1 MAVSRPSHGT
11 HGPKSGTQTRGSGAP
26 SAEMSLKTGCA
37 GCADTEARDSWF
49 ATDDTQRHAR
59 PALGA
64 ERGSRT
70 PSSELGRLP
79 VLSATVR
86 RVQAIAES
94 EDAGIGDMVAALE
107 ADQGLATDLLR
118 YANSAACARPLRA
131 RSIRAAVTLVG
142 RKAIA
147 QLAIEAATYR
157 FFQRAP
163 GNGGR
168 SIGHLHLHAAAVAG
182 CAQSIAERT
191 GANTDVAHLG
201 GLLHDVGK
209 LVMPLAFGN
218 EALDAIAAE
227 YPGGRPARAA
237 PSASSSASTTR
248 PPARSSPAPR
258 RSRSRGRA
266 RDRASTTAAPTGIT
280 IPSREAACV
289 IIADEIV
296 GLASRPEP
304 DYALLGP
311 ALEALGLCDE
321 DFDDLALE
329 AVRGGKAGAAMA
341 ARVAELE
348 RQARVDDLTGLLN
361 RRHWMATVRRAVA
374 DREPG
379 SVLICDIDHFKAV
392 NDGHGHATG
401 DLVLTEVARHLAAQG
416 VAGRLGGDEF
426 AVWVPGTPG
435 RGDEAA
441 AAVLD
446 AIASAFEGERDGLDV
461 GVSIGAAS
469 PGADADSLSSVLSRA
484 DEALYEAKRAGR
496 GRAVRY

>member
-1 MAVSRPSHGT
+1 MVRKLTETAVPQADDRLE
-11 HGPKSGTQTRGSGAP
+11 
-26 SAEMSLKTGCA
+26 SAI
-37 GCADTEARDSWF
+37 
-49 ATDDTQRHAR
+49 
-59 PALGA
+59 
-64 ERGSRT
+64 ER
-70 PSSELGRLP
+70 LGRLP

-86 RVQAIAES
+86 RVQLIAAS

-107 ADQGLATDLLR
+107 ADQGLAADLLR

-147 QLAIEAATYR
+147 QLALEAATFR

-182 CAQSIAERT
+182 TAQAIAERT
-191 GANTDVAHLG
+191 GASTDVAHLG

-218 EALDAIAAE
+218 DALDKIAAE
-227 YPGGRPARAA
+227 HPAGAPRAAAEREILGVDHAKAGAQVARASQIEQPVELVIA
-237 PSASSSASTTR
+237 YHHGGESGTEVAS
-248 PPARSSPAPR
+248 P
-258 RSRSRGRA
+258 
-266 RDRASTTAAPTGIT
+266 
-280 IPSREAACV
+280 EAACV
-289 IIADEIV
+289 IIADEVI
-296 GLASRPEP
+296 GLATRTEP

-311 ALEALGLCDE
+311 ALERLGLCDE

-329 AVRGGKAGAAMA
+329 AVRGGKGGAAMA

-348 RQARVDDLTGLLN
+348 RQARVDDLTGVLN

-374 DREPG
+374 DQEPG

-401 DLVLTEVARHLAAQG
+401 DLVLTEVARHLSSQG
-416 VAGRLGGDEF
+416 VVGRLGGDEF
-426 AVWVPGTPG
+426 AVWVPGGPR

-441 AAVLD
+441 SAVLQ
-446 AIASAFEGERDGLDV
+446 AVAETFAGEHAGLRV
-461 GVSIGAAS
+461 GISIGTAS
-469 PGADADSLSSVLSRA
+469 PGEDADSLSTVLSQA

>member
-1 MAVSRPSHGT
+1 MPDSAL
-11 HGPKSGTQTRGSGAP
+11 
-26 SAEMSLKTGCA
+26 SAEQRL
-37 GCADTEARDSWF
+37 ADAVE
-49 ATDDTQRHAR
+49 Q
-59 PALGA
+59 
-64 ERGSRT
+64 
-70 PSSELGRLP
+70 LGRLP

-147 QLAIEAATYR
+147 QLAIEAATFR
-157 FFQRAP
+157 FFQAAP

-182 CAQSIAERT
+182 CAQGIAERT
-191 GANTDVAHLG
+191 GANLDVAHLG

-209 LVMPLAFGN
+209 LVMPLAFGTGP
-218 EALDAIAAE
+218 LDAIAAE
-227 YPGGRPARAA
+227 YSGGAARAGA
-237 PSASSSASTTR
+237 ERKRLGVDHAA
-248 PPARSSPAPR
+248 AGALV
-258 RSRSRGRA
+258 A
-266 RDRASTTAAPTGIT
+266 RASQVESEVELAIAFHHGGSDGLT
-280 IPSREAACV
+280 IASRESACI

-311 ALEALGLCDE
+311 ALESLGLCDE

-361 RRHWMATVRRAVA
+361 RRHWLATVRRAVA

-426 AVWVPGTPG
+426 AVWIPGTPT

-441 AAVLD
+441 SAVLH
-446 AIASAFEGERDGLDV
+446 AVASAFAGEDASPEVGL
-461 GVSIGAAS
+461 SIGTAS
-469 PGADADSLSSVLSRA
+469 PATDTDSLSLVLSRA

-496 GRAVRY
+496 GRVVRY

>member
-1 MAVSRPSHGT
+1 MTS
-11 HGPKSGTQTRGSGAP
+11 AP
-26 SAEMSLKTGCA
+26 QPA
-37 GCADTEARDSWF
+37 
-49 ATDDTQRHAR
+49 
-59 PALGA
+59 ALGA
-64 ERGSRT
+64 ERRLADAVE
-70 PSSELGRLP
+70 ELGRLP

-86 RVQAIAES
+86 RVQVIAES

-147 QLAIEAATYR
+147 QLAIEAATFR

-182 CAQSIAERT
+182 CAQAIAERT
-191 GANTDVAHLG
+191 GANMDVAHLG

-209 LVMPLAFGN
+209 LVMPLAFGT

-227 YPGGRPARAA
+227 HPAGALRAGAERKILGVDHAAAGGLVAL
-237 PSASSSASTTR
+237 ASKLETPVEQAIAFHHGG
-248 PPARSSPAPR
+248 PDGRS
-258 RSRSRGRA
+258 
-266 RDRASTTAAPTGIT
+266 
-280 IPSREAACV
+280 IPSPETACV

-296 GLASRPEP
+296 GLSARPEP

-374 DREPG
+374 DDEPG

-441 AAVLD
+441 SAVLH
-446 AIASAFEGERDGLDV
+446 AVAAAFAGEEVGPEV

-469 PGADADSLSSVLSRA
+469 PGADTESLSLVLSRA

-496 GRAVRY
+496 GRVMRY

>member
-1 MAVSRPSHGT
+1 MTTSA
-11 HGPKSGTQTRGSGAP
+11 AP
-26 SAEMSLKTGCA
+26 SAVS
-37 GCADTEARDSWF
+37 
-49 ATDDTQRHAR
+49 
-59 PALGA
+59 A
-64 ERGSRT
+64 EHRLVAAVE
-70 PSSELGRLP
+70 ELGRLP

-147 QLAIEAATYR
+147 QLAIEAATFR

-182 CAQSIAERT
+182 CSQAIAERT
-191 GANTDVAHLG
+191 GANIDVAHLG

-209 LVMPLAFGN
+209 LIMPLAFGTA
-218 EALDAIAAE
+218 ALDAIAAE
-227 YPGGRPARAA
+227 YLAGTQRARAERERLGVDHA
-237 PSASSSASTTR
+237 AAGALVAAASQVEEPVSRAIAFHHGGPDGLTVASPESAC
-248 PPARSSPAPR
+248 
-258 RSRSRGRA
+258 
-266 RDRASTTAAPTGIT
+266 I
-280 IPSREAACV
+280 V
-289 IIADEIV
+289 IADEIV
-296 GLASRPEP
+296 GLSSRPEP

-374 DREPG
+374 DRESG

-416 VAGRLGGDEF
+416 IAGRLGGDEF
-426 AVWVPGTPG
+426 AVWIPGTSVQ
-435 RGDEAA
+435 GDAAA
-441 AAVLD
+441 AAVLQAVAAAFADED
-446 AIASAFEGERDGLDV
+446 AAPDV
-461 GVSIGAAS
+461 GLSIGTAS
-469 PGADADSLSSVLSRA
+469 LTGDTDSLSLLLSRA

-496 GRAVRY
+496 GRVVRY

>member
-1 MAVSRPSHGT
+1 MVRQMTST
-11 HGPKSGTQTRGSGAP
+11 AP
-26 SAEMSLKTGCA
+26 AATDSAEHRLTA
-37 GCADTEARDSWF
+37 AVE
-49 ATDDTQRHAR
+49 
-59 PALGA
+59 
-64 ERGSRT
+64 
-70 PSSELGRLP
+70 ELGRLP

-86 RVQAIAES
+86 RVQVIAES

-107 ADQGLATDLLR
+107 ADQGLAADLLR

-147 QLAIEAATYR
+147 QLAIEAATFR

-182 CAQSIAERT
+182 CSQAIAERT
-191 GANTDVAHLG
+191 GAAVDVAHLG
-201 GLLHDVGK
+201 GLLHNVGK
-209 LVMPLAFGN
+209 LVMPLAFGSQ
-218 EALDAIAAE
+218 ALDAIAAE
-227 YPGGRPARAA
+227 HQAGTPRAAAERARLGVDHAAAGALVARASQVESTVETA
-237 PSASSSASTTR
+237 IAFHHGGVDGLTIAS
-248 PPARSSPAPR
+248 P
-258 RSRSRGRA
+258 
-266 RDRASTTAAPTGIT
+266 
-280 IPSREAACV
+280 EAACV

-296 GLASRPEP
+296 GLAARAEP

-374 DREPG
+374 DSEPG
-379 SVLICDIDHFKAV
+379 SVLILDVDHFKAV

-426 AVWVPGTPG
+426 AVWVPGGPA

-441 AAVLD
+441 SAVLAAV
-446 AIASAFEGERDGLDV
+446 ATAFAGEENAPNVGL
-461 GVSIGAAS
+461 SIGAAS
-469 PGADADSLSSVLSRA
+469 PANDSDSLSLILSRA

>member
-1 MAVSRPSHGT
+1 MTST
-11 HGPKSGTQTRGSGAP
+11 AP
-26 SAEMSLKTGCA
+26 ASETSAEHRLA
-37 GCADTEARDSWF
+37 VAVE
-49 ATDDTQRHAR
+49 
-59 PALGA
+59 
-64 ERGSRT
+64 
-70 PSSELGRLP
+70 ELGRLP

-147 QLAIEAATYR
+147 QLAIEAATFR
-157 FFQRAP
+157 FFQAAP

-182 CAQSIAERT
+182 CSQAIAERT
-191 GANTDVAHLG
+191 GAAVDVAHLG

-209 LVMPLAFGN
+209 LVMPLAFGAD
-218 EALDAIAAE
+218 ALDAIAAE
-227 YPGGRPARAA
+227 HQAGTPRALLERERLGVDHAAAGALVARA
-237 PSASSSASTTR
+237 SQVETNVE
-248 PPARSSPAPR
+248 
-258 RSRSRGRA
+258 
-266 RDRASTTAAPTGIT
+266 TAIAFHHGGPDGLT
-280 IPSREAACV
+280 IASREAACI

-361 RRHWMATVRRAVA
+361 RRHWMATVRRAVGEH
-374 DREPG
+374 EPG

-392 NDGHGHATG
+392 NDNHGHATG

-416 VAGRLGGDEF
+416 IAGRLGGDEF
-426 AVWVPGTPG
+426 AVWVPGAPA
-435 RGDEAA
+435 RGDDAA
-441 AAVLD
+441 AAVL
-446 AIASAFEGERDGLDV
+446 AAVTAAFAGEDEAPNV

-469 PGADADSLSSVLSRA
+469 PTARSDSLSLVLSRA
-484 DEALYEAKRAGR
+484 DEALYEAKRSGR

>member
-1 MAVSRPSHGT
+1 MTSTATASET
-11 HGPKSGTQTRGSGAP
+11 
-26 SAEMSLKTGCA
+26 SAEHRLA
-37 GCADTEARDSWF
+37 VAVE
-49 ATDDTQRHAR
+49 
-59 PALGA
+59 
-64 ERGSRT
+64 
-70 PSSELGRLP
+70 ELGRLP

-157 FFQRAP
+157 FFQAAP

-182 CAQSIAERT
+182 CSQAIAERT
-191 GANTDVAHLG
+191 GAAVDVAHLG

-209 LVMPLAFGN
+209 LVMPLAFGAD
-218 EALDAIAAE
+218 ALDAIAAE
-227 YPGGRPARAA
+227 HQAGTARALLERERLGVDHA
-237 PSASSSASTTR
+237 AAG
-248 PPARSSPAPR
+248 ALVA
-258 RSRSRGRA
+258 
-266 RDRASTTAAPTGIT
+266 RASQVETTVETAIAFHHGGGDGLT
-280 IPSREAACV
+280 IASREAACI

-361 RRHWMATVRRAVA
+361 RRHWLATVRRAVSEH
-374 DREPG
+374 EPG

-392 NDGHGHATG
+392 NDNHGHATG

-426 AVWVPGTPG
+426 AVWVPGAAV

-441 AAVLD
+441 AAVL
-446 AIASAFEGERDGLDV
+446 AAVTAAFGGEGEAPNV

-469 PGADADSLSSVLSRA
+469 PTAPSDSLSLVLSRA
-484 DEALYEAKRAGR
+484 DEALYEAKRSGR

>member
-1 MAVSRPSHGT
+1 MVRPLT
-11 HGPKSGTQTRGSGAP
+11 ETAP
-26 SAEMSLKTGCA
+26 PLVSAEQHLLRA
-37 GCADTEARDSWF
+37 VE
-49 ATDDTQRHAR
+49 Q
-59 PALGA
+59 
-64 ERGSRT
+64 
-70 PSSELGRLP
+70 LGRLP

-86 RVQAIAES
+86 RVQVIAES
-94 EDAGIGDMVAALE
+94 DEASIGDMVAALE
-107 ADQGLATDLLR
+107 SDQGLATDLLR
-118 YANSAACARPLRA
+118 YANSAASARPLRA

-147 QLAIEAATYR
+147 QLALEAATFR

-191 GANTDVAHLG
+191 GAGVDVAHLG

-209 LVMPLAFGN
+209 LVMPLAFGT
-218 EALDAIAAE
+218 APLDAIAAE
-227 YPGGRPARAA
+227 HPAGALRAATERDRLGVDHAAAGALVARASQVETPVEIA
-237 PSASSSASTTR
+237 IAFHHGGPD
-248 PPARSSPAPR
+248 
-258 RSRSRGRA
+258 GR
-266 RDRASTTAAPTGIT
+266 T
-280 IPSREAACV
+280 IPSPEAACV

-296 GLASRPEP
+296 GLASRAEP

-311 ALEALGLCDE
+311 ALETLGLCDE

-361 RRHWMATVRRAVA
+361 RRHWMATVRRAVSE
-374 DREPG
+374 REPG

-392 NDGHGHATG
+392 NDGFGHATG
-401 DLVLTEVARHLAAQG
+401 DLVLTEVARRLAAQG
-416 VAGRLGGDEF
+416 IAGRLGGDEF
-426 AVWVPGTPG
+426 AVWVPGGPG
-435 RGDEAA
+435 RGDDAA
-441 AAVLD
+441 SAVLD
-446 AIASAFEGERDGLDV
+446 AVATAFAGDEAAPAV
-461 GVSIGAAS
+461 GVSIGTAS
-469 PGADADSLSSVLSRA
+469 PAGDSESLTLLMSRA

>member
-1 MAVSRPSHGT
+1 MVRNQTKAATPRQDQRLEDAV
-11 HGPKSGTQTRGSGAP
+11 
-26 SAEMSLKTGCA
+26 
-37 GCADTEARDSWF
+37 
-49 ATDDTQRHAR
+49 
-59 PALGA
+59 
-64 ERGSRT
+64 ER
-70 PSSELGRLP
+70 LGRLP

-86 RVQAIAES
+86 RVQVIAES

-107 ADQGLATDLLR
+107 ADQGLAADLLR

-142 RKAIA
+142 RRAIA
-147 QLAIEAATYR
+147 QMALEAATFR

-182 CAQSIAERT
+182 TAQAVAERT
-191 GANTDVAHLG
+191 GAATDVAHLA

-209 LVMPLAFGN
+209 LVMPLAFGDA
-218 EALDAIAAE
+218 ALDAIAAE
-227 YPGGRPARAA
+227 HPAGTERAATERKLLGVDHAEAGALVARASQIDPPVA
-237 PSASSSASTTR
+237 QAIALHHGGAS
-248 PPARSSPAPR
+248 
-258 RSRSRGRA
+258 GREIA
-266 RDRASTTAAPTGIT
+266 
-280 IPSREAACV
+280 SREAACV
-289 IIADEIV
+289 IIADEVV
-296 GLASRPEP
+296 GLAMRTEP

-311 ALEALGLCDE
+311 ALETLDLCDE

-329 AVRGGKAGAAMA
+329 AVRGGKGGAAIA

-348 RQARVDDLTGLLN
+348 RQARVDDLTGVLN
-361 RRHWMATVRRAVA
+361 RRHWLATVRRAVA

-416 VAGRLGGDEF
+416 VVGRLGGDEF
-426 AVWVPGTPG
+426 AVWVPGVPH

-446 AIASAFEGERDGLDV
+446 SLAAAFAGEHPGLKV

-469 PGADADSLSSVLSRA
+469 PGDDVDNLSTVLSHA

>member
-1 MAVSRPSHGT
+1 MVHKLTESAVPQSDQRLE
-11 HGPKSGTQTRGSGAP
+11 
-26 SAEMSLKTGCA
+26 SAV
-37 GCADTEARDSWF
+37 
-49 ATDDTQRHAR
+49 
-59 PALGA
+59 
-64 ERGSRT
+64 ER
-70 PSSELGRLP
+70 LGRLP

-86 RVQAIAES
+86 RVQLIAES

-107 ADQGLATDLLR
+107 ADQGLAADLLR
-118 YANSAACARPLRA
+118 YANSAASARPLRA

-147 QLAIEAATYR
+147 QLALEAATFR

-182 CAQSIAERT
+182 TAQGIAERT
-191 GANTDVAHLG
+191 GASTDVAHLG

-209 LVMPLAFGN
+209 LVMPLAFGDDV
-218 EALDAIAAE
+218 LDRIAEDHPAGARRAAAE
-227 YPGGRPARAA
+227 RELLGVDHAEAGARIARASQIEQPVELVIA
-237 PSASSSASTTR
+237 SHHGGASGTEVASA
-248 PPARSSPAPR
+248 
-258 RSRSRGRA
+258 
-266 RDRASTTAAPTGIT
+266 
-280 IPSREAACV
+280 EAACV
-289 IIADEIV
+289 IIADEVV

-311 ALEALGLCDE
+311 ALERLGLCDE

-329 AVRGGKAGAAMA
+329 AVRGGKGGAAMA

-348 RQARVDDLTGLLN
+348 RQARVDDLTGVLN

-374 DREPG
+374 DNEPG

-401 DLVLTEVARHLAAQG
+401 DLVLTEVARTLSSQG
-416 VAGRLGGDEF
+416 VVGRLGGDEF
-426 AVWVPGTPG
+426 AVWVPGGPR

-441 AAVLD
+441 SAVLD
-446 AIASAFEGERDGLDV
+446 AVAAAFAGEREGLQV
-461 GVSIGAAS
+461 GVSIGTAS
-469 PGADADSLSSVLSRA
+469 PGEDADSLSMVLSHA

>member
-1 MAVSRPSHGT
+1 MVRPLTETAS
-11 HGPKSGTQTRGSGAP
+11 PLV
-26 SAEMSLKTGCA
+26 SAEQHLLRA
-37 GCADTEARDSWF
+37 VE
-49 ATDDTQRHAR
+49 Q
-59 PALGA
+59 
-64 ERGSRT
+64 
-70 PSSELGRLP
+70 LGRLP
-79 VLSATVR
+79 VLGATVR
-86 RVQAIAES
+86 RVQVIAES
-94 EDAGIGDMVAALE
+94 EEASIGDMVAALE
-107 ADQGLATDLLR
+107 SDQGLATDLLR
-118 YANSAACARPLRA
+118 YANSAASARPLRA

-147 QLAIEAATYR
+147 QLALEAATFR

-191 GANTDVAHLG
+191 GAGVDVAHLG

-209 LVMPLAFGN
+209 LVMPLAFGTA
-218 EALDAIAAE
+218 ALDAIAAE
-227 YPGGRPARAA
+227 HPAGALRAATERGRLGVDHAAAGALVARASQVETPVEVA
-237 PSASSSASTTR
+237 IAFHHGGND
-248 PPARSSPAPR
+248 
-258 RSRSRGRA
+258 GR
-266 RDRASTTAAPTGIT
+266 T
-280 IPSREAACV
+280 IPSPEAACV

-296 GLASRPEP
+296 GLASRAEP

-311 ALEALGLCDE
+311 ALETLGLCDE

-361 RRHWMATVRRAVA
+361 RRHWMATVRRAVS
-374 DREPG
+374 DHEPG

-392 NDGHGHATG
+392 NDGYGHATG
-401 DLVLTEVARHLAAQG
+401 DLVLTEVARRLAAQG

-426 AVWVPGTPG
+426 AVWVPGGPG
-435 RGDEAA
+435 RGDDAA
-441 AAVLD
+441 SAVLD
-446 AIASAFEGERDGLDV
+446 AVATAFAGDEAAPAV
-461 GVSIGAAS
+461 GISIGTAS
-469 PGADADSLSSVLSRA
+469 PAGDSESLTLLLSRA

>member
-1 MAVSRPSHGT
+1 MAAV
-11 HGPKSGTQTRGSGAP
+11 
-26 SAEMSLKTGCA
+26 E
-37 GCADTEARDSWF
+37 
-49 ATDDTQRHAR
+49 
-59 PALGA
+59 
-64 ERGSRT
+64 
-70 PSSELGRLP
+70 ELGRLP

-147 QLAIEAATYR
+147 QLAIEAATFR

-182 CAQSIAERT
+182 CAQAIAERT
-191 GANTDVAHLG
+191 GANVDVAHLG

-209 LVMPLAFGN
+209 LIMPLAFGTA
-218 EALDAIAAE
+218 ALDAIAAE
-227 YPGGRPARAA
+227 HPAGSPRARAERERLGVDHA
-237 PSASSSASTTR
+237 AAGALVAAT
-248 PPARSSPAPR
+248 
-258 RSRSRGRA
+258 SRVEEPVERA
-266 RDRASTTAAPTGIT
+266 IAFHHGGADGQT
-280 IPSREAACV
+280 IASRESACIV
-289 IIADEIV
+289 IADEIV
-296 GLASRPEP
+296 GLSSRPEP
-304 DYALLGP
+304 DYTLLGP
-311 ALEALGLCDE
+311 ALESLGLCDE

-361 RRHWMATVRRAVA
+361 RRHWLATVRRAVA

-401 DLVLTEVARHLAAQG
+401 DLVLTEVARHLAARG

-426 AVWVPGTPG
+426 AVWVPGTPVE
-435 RGDEAA
+435 GDEAA
-441 AAVLD
+441 SGVLQAVAAAFAEED
-446 AIASAFEGERDGLDV
+446 AAPDV
-461 GVSIGAAS
+461 GLSIGTAS
-469 PGADADSLSSVLSRA
+469 LTGDTDSLSLVLSRA

>member
-1 MAVSRPSHGT
+1 MVRNVTEMATPQSDQR
-11 HGPKSGTQTRGSGAP
+11 
-26 SAEMSLKTGCA
+26 L
-37 GCADTEARDSWF
+37 EA
-49 ATDDTQRHAR
+49 AV
-59 PALGA
+59 
-64 ERGSRT
+64 ER
-70 PSSELGRLP
+70 LGRLP

-86 RVQAIAES
+86 RVQLIAES

-107 ADQGLATDLLR
+107 ADQGLAADLLR
-118 YANSAACARPLRA
+118 YANSAASARPLRA

-147 QLAIEAATYR
+147 QMAIEAATFR

-182 CAQSIAERT
+182 TAHAIAERT

-209 LVMPLAFGN
+209 LVMPLAFGA
-218 EALDAIAAE
+218 EALDAVAAE
-227 YPGGRPARAA
+227 FPAGSVRAGAERKLFGVDHAAAGALVARASQVEEA
-237 PSASSSASTTR
+237 VEQVIGYHHGGPDGTEIA
-248 PPARSSPAPR
+248 
-258 RSRSRGRA
+258 
-266 RDRASTTAAPTGIT
+266 
-280 IPSREAACV
+280 SREAACV
-289 IIADEIV
+289 IIADEVV

-304 DYALLGP
+304 DYLLLGP

-329 AVRGGKAGAAMA
+329 AVRGGKGGAAMA

-348 RQARVDDLTGLLN
+348 RQARVDDLTGVLN

-379 SVLICDIDHFKAV
+379 TVLICDIDHFKAV

-401 DLVLTEVARHLAAQG
+401 DLVLTEVARQLAVQG
-416 VAGRLGGDEF
+416 VVGRLGGDEF
-426 AVWVPGTPG
+426 AVWVPGTQV

-441 AAVLD
+441 AAALE
-446 AIASAFEGERDGLDV
+446 AIARAFDGAREGLTV
-461 GVSIGAAS
+461 GVSIGSAS
-469 PGADADSLSSVLSRA
+469 HGPDAENLSTVLSHA

-496 GRAVRY
+496 GRAIRY

>member
-1 MAVSRPSHGT
+1 MVRNMTETATPASDQCLSAAV
-11 HGPKSGTQTRGSGAP
+11 
-26 SAEMSLKTGCA
+26 
-37 GCADTEARDSWF
+37 
-49 ATDDTQRHAR
+49 
-59 PALGA
+59 
-64 ERGSRT
+64 ER
-70 PSSELGRLP
+70 LGRLP

-86 RVQAIAES
+86 RVQLIAES

-147 QLAIEAATYR
+147 QLALEAATYR

-182 CAQSIAERT
+182 TAQAIADRT
-191 GANTDVAHLG
+191 GANADVTHLG

-227 YPGGRPARAA
+227 HQAGAARAA
-237 PSASSSASTTR
+237 AERKLLGVDHAYAGSLVAQASQVEVPVEQVIAFHHGGPEGNQVAS
-248 PPARSSPAPR
+248 P
-258 RSRSRGRA
+258 
-266 RDRASTTAAPTGIT
+266 
-280 IPSREAACV
+280 EAACV
-289 IIADEIV
+289 IIADEVI
-296 GLASRPEP
+296 GLSSRKEP

-311 ALEALGLCDE
+311 ALEVLGLCDE

-329 AVRGGKAGAAMA
+329 AVRGGKGGAAMA

-348 RQARVDDLTGLLN
+348 RQARVDDLTGVLN

-374 DREPG
+374 DQEPG

-416 VAGRLGGDEF
+416 VVGRLGGDEF
-426 AVWVPGTPG
+426 ALWVPGGPL

-441 AAVLD
+441 SAVLD
-446 AIASAFEGERDGLDV
+446 AVAASFAGERAGLQV

-469 PGADADSLSSVLSRA
+469 PDDDAENLSTVLSRA

>member
-1 MAVSRPSHGT
+1 MVRPMT
-11 HGPKSGTQTRGSGAP
+11 TTAP
-26 SAEMSLKTGCA
+26 QSTLSAERRL
-37 GCADTEARDSWF
+37 ADAVE
-49 ATDDTQRHAR
+49 
-59 PALGA
+59 
-64 ERGSRT
+64 
-70 PSSELGRLP
+70 ELGRLP

-86 RVQAIAES
+86 RVQVIAES
-94 EDAGIGDMVAALE
+94 EEAGIGDMVAALE

-147 QLAIEAATYR
+147 QLAIEAATFR

-182 CAQSIAERT
+182 VSQAIAERT
-191 GANTDVAHLG
+191 GASIDIAHLA

-218 EALDAIAAE
+218 EVLDAIAAE
-227 YPGGRPARAA
+227 HPAGTPRAGAERKLLGVDHAAAGALVALASKVETPVEQAIAFHHGGPDGL
-237 PSASSSASTTR
+237 S
-248 PPARSSPAPR
+248 
-258 RSRSRGRA
+258 
-266 RDRASTTAAPTGIT
+266 
-280 IPSREAACV
+280 IPSPETACV

-304 DYALLGP
+304 DYKLLGP

-361 RRHWMATVRRAVA
+361 RRHWMATVRRAVGEH
-374 DREPG
+374 EPG

-392 NDGHGHATG
+392 TDGHGHATG

-426 AVWVPGTPG
+426 AVWVPGIPS

-441 AAVLD
+441 SAVLQ
-446 AIASAFEGERDGLDV
+446 AVAAAFAGEEIGPEV

-469 PGADADSLSSVLSRA
+469 PGHDTDSLSLVLSRA
-484 DEALYEAKRAGR
+484 DEALYEAKRSGR
-496 GRAVRY
+496 GRVVRY

>member
-1 MAVSRPSHGT
+1 MVRLVTA
-11 HGPKSGTQTRGSGAP
+11 A
-26 SAEMSLKTGCA
+26 A
-37 GCADTEARDSWF
+37 TE
-49 ATDDTQRHAR
+49 
-59 PALGA
+59 PALPAEQRLAGA
-64 ERGSRT
+64 VEQ
-70 PSSELGRLP
+70 LGRLP

-147 QLAIEAATYR
+147 QLAIEAATFR

-191 GANTDVAHLG
+191 GANVDVAHLG

-209 LVMPLAFGN
+209 LVMPLAFGT
-218 EALDAIAAE
+218 ATLDAIAAE
-227 YPGGRPARAA
+227 HTGGSLRAGA
-237 PSASSSASTTR
+237 ERKRLGVDHATAGGLVAAASQVETPVQTAIAFHHGGTDGLTVASPESAC
-248 PPARSSPAPR
+248 
-258 RSRSRGRA
+258 
-266 RDRASTTAAPTGIT
+266 I
-280 IPSREAACV
+280 

-296 GLASRPEP
+296 GLGSRPEP

-361 RRHWMATVRRAVA
+361 RRHWLATVRRAVA
-374 DREPG
+374 DIQPRSDP
-379 SVLICDIDHFKAV
+379 ICDADHCRSV
-392 NDGHGHATG
+392 NDGNGNATCE
-401 DLVLTEVARHLAAQG
+401 LELTEVARYLAA
-416 VAGRLGGDEF
+416 
-426 AVWVPGTPG
+426 
-435 RGDEAA
+435 
-441 AAVLD
+441 
-446 AIASAFEGERDGLDV
+446 
-461 GVSIGAAS
+461 
-469 PGADADSLSSVLSRA
+469 
-484 DEALYEAKRAGR
+484 
-496 GRAVRY
+496 